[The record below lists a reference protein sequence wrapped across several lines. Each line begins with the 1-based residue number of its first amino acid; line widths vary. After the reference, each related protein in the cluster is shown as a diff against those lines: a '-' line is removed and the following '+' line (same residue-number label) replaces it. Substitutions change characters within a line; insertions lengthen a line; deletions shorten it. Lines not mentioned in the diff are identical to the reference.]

1 MRGNI
6 SDIRQYLKDREALQ
20 AMEKELEERMEPEA
34 EPSEK
39 QSPEVPD
46 LDEIIWFFGEEYTVD
61 SQSLEIIL
69 QNYTRGM
76 AEQVQSDEAGEDPF
90 HARLIR
96 EAHDCAE
103 ALRIRLL
110 ALNAYELQLDE
121 ARERSEEVFD
131 PENMDP
137 DDLPF

>member
-69 QNYTRGM
+69 RNYTRGM

-121 ARERSEEVFD
+121 ARERS
-131 PENMDP
+131 
-137 DDLPF
+137 

>member
-1 MRGNI
+1 
-6 SDIRQYLKDREALQ
+6 
-20 AMEKELEERMEPEA
+20 
-34 EPSEK
+34 
-39 QSPEVPD
+39 
-46 LDEIIWFFGEEYTVD
+46 
-61 SQSLEIIL
+61 LEIIL
-69 QNYTRGM
+69 RNYTRGM

>member
-1 MRGNI
+1 MKMRRNVDGEGWEIMRGNI

-69 QNYTRGM
+69 RNYTRGM

-90 HARLIR
+90 FCSCTAFS
-96 EAHDCAE
+96 ASA
-103 ALRIRLL
+103 
-110 ALNAYELQLDE
+110 
-121 ARERSEEVFD
+121 F
-131 PENMDP
+131 
-137 DDLPF
+137 